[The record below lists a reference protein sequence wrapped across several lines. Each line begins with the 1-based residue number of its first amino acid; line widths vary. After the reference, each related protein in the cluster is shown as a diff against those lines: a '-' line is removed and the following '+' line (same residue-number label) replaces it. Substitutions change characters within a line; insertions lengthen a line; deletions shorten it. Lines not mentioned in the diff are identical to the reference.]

1 MFPLGVLCQKKI
13 ALHPEALFLDM
24 NGNLNN
30 TGSYAGVTSTL
41 TGTSPNE
48 SQIAYVSALAGATEG
63 QALNIIRGG
72 FNLNGTE
79 SLAVGDVSW
88 EFGCFINPLYQ
99 SYIILGKCDSGRT
112 RGWNIWNYYGTLYV
126 DNIYG
131 SNTYSQATDILPS
144 NVVSKLKV
152 VYDANAHTV
161 KYYINDVL
169 AATHTG
175 ITLIGYAGDLLRYAS
190 AGNGLDTT
198 AHHYIDD
205 MYFKLT

>member
-1 MFPLGVLCQKKI
+1 MMLLNSYQISPSTR
-13 ALHPEALFLDM
+13 PEALFFTFDSNLD
-24 NGNLNN
+24 N

-99 SYIILGKCDSGRT
+99 SYSILQKCDSGYT
-112 RGWNIWNYYGTLYV
+112 RGWSITNYYGILYV
-126 DNIYG
+126 GMIGG

-144 NVVSKLKV
+144 NTVSKLKV
-152 VYDANAHTV
+152 VYSHTEHTA
-161 KYYINDVL
+161 KFYINDALV
-169 AATHTG
+169 ATHTG
-175 ITLIGYAGDLLRYAS
+175 ITLTGYSGDLLRYA
-190 AGNGLDTT
+190 GWNNPIGTT
-198 AHHYIDD
+198 FHHYVDD

>member
-1 MFPLGVLCQKKI
+1 MILGAVCQKKTVS
-13 ALHPEALFLDM
+13 HPEALFLDM

-30 TGSYAGVTSTL
+30 TGSFAGVTSTL
-41 TGTSPNE
+41 TGTSPND

-99 SYIILGKCDSGRT
+99 SYNILEKCDSGHT
-112 RGWNIWNYYGTLYV
+112 RGWNISNYYGLLYV
-126 DNIYG
+126 GMIG
-131 SNTYSQATDILPS
+131 ASNTYGQGSTILPS
-144 NVVSKLKV
+144 NTVSKLKV
-152 VYDANAHTV
+152 VYSHTAHTA
-161 KYYINDVL
+161 KFYINDVL
-169 AATHTG
+169 LSTHTG
-175 ITLIGYAGDLLRYAS
+175 ITLSGYSGDLLRYV
-190 AGNGLDTT
+190 GWNNPIGTT
-198 AHHYIDD
+198 YHHYVDD

>member
-1 MFPLGVLCQKKI
+1 MIIINSFLVAPSTMSGS
-13 ALHPEALFLDM
+13 LFFKFD
-24 NGNLNN
+24 GDLNN

-99 SYIILGKCDSGRT
+99 SYPILGKCDFGYT
-112 RGWNIWNYYGTLYV
+112 RGWNIYNYYGKLYV
-126 DNIYG
+126 GVIG
-131 SNTYSQATDILPS
+131 ASGTYSQATDILPS

-175 ITLIGYAGDLLRYAS
+175 ITLTGYSGDLLRYAGWNS
-190 AGNGLDTT
+190 TT
-198 AHHYIDD
+198 GTTYHHYVDD

>member
-1 MFPLGVLCQKKI
+1 MFPLGVLCQKK
-13 ALHPEALFLDM
+13 LPTMPEPLFFKFD
-24 NGNLNN
+24 GNLKN
-30 TGSYAGVTSTL
+30 TGSFSGVIAAL

-79 SLAVGDVSW
+79 NLANGDVSW

-99 SYIILGKCDSGRT
+99 SYPLLKKNNNGNT
-112 RGWNIWNYYGTLYV
+112 RGWGIRNYYGTLYV
-126 DNIYG
+126 DNIG
-131 SNTYSQATDILPS
+131 VSNTYSQATDILPS

-175 ITLIGYAGDLLRYAS
+175 ITLMGYAGDLLRYAS
-190 AGNGLDTT
+190 SSNGLDAT

>member
-1 MFPLGVLCQKKI
+1 MILGAVCQKKTVS
-13 ALHPEALFLDM
+13 HPEALFLDM

-30 TGSYAGVTSTL
+30 TGSFAGVTSTL

-99 SYIILGKCDSGRT
+99 SYIILEKSDSGHT
-112 RGWNIWNYYGTLYV
+112 RGWNIVNYYGKLYV
-126 DNIYG
+126 DNIG
-131 SNTYSQATDILPS
+131 VSNTYSQATDILPS

-175 ITLIGYAGDLLRYAS
+175 ITLSGYSGDLLRYAGWN
-190 AGNGLDTT
+190 APTG
-198 AHHYIDD
+198 AQYHHYVDD

>member
-1 MFPLGVLCQKKI
+1 MIIINSFLVAPSTM
-13 ALHPEALFLDM
+13 PEQLFFDM

-30 TGSYAGVTSTL
+30 TGSHAGVTSTL

-99 SYIILGKCDSGRT
+99 SYSLLGKCDSGYT
-112 RGWNIWNYYGTLYV
+112 RGWNIVNYYGKLYV
-126 DNIYG
+126 GMIGG
-131 SNTYSQATDILPS
+131 SNTNSQGTFIMPS

-175 ITLIGYAGDLLRYAS
+175 ITLTGYSGDLLRYA
-190 AGNGLDTT
+190 GWNNPIGTT
-198 AHHYIDD
+198 VHHYVDD

>member
-1 MFPLGVLCQKKI
+1 MIIINP
-13 ALHPEALFLDM
+13 FLDAPSTM
-24 NGNLNN
+24 PEPLFFKFDGNLKN
-30 TGSYAGVTSTL
+30 TGSFSGVIAAL
-41 TGTSPNE
+41 TGTAPNE
-48 SQIAYVSALAGATEG
+48 SQVAYISGLAGAGVG

-99 SYIILGKCDSGRT
+99 AYNILEKCDAGHS
-112 RGWNIWNYYGTLYV
+112 RGWGIFNYYGLLYV
-126 DNIYG
+126 GMIGGADTYG
-131 SNTYSQATDILPS
+131 QATDILPS

-152 VYDANAHTV
+152 AYDANAHTV

-175 ITLIGYAGDLLRYAS
+175 ITLIGYAGDLLRYAGWHS
-190 AGNGLDTT
+190 LIGTT
-198 AHHYIDD
+198 YHHYVDD

>member
-1 MFPLGVLCQKKI
+1 MFPLGILSKRA
-13 ALHPEALFLDM
+13 ALHPEALFLDC

-30 TGSYAGVTSTL
+30 MGSLAGVTPVV
-41 TGTSPNE
+41 TGSAPNE
-48 SQIAYVSALAGATEG
+48 SQIAYVSGLAGAGVG

-72 FNLNGTE
+72 IDFNGTE
-79 SLAVGDVSW
+79 NFANGDVSW

-99 SYIILGKCDSGRT
+99 SYPLLRKINNSNT
-112 RGWNIWNYYGTLYV
+112 RGWGIRNYYGTLYV
-126 DNIYG
+126 DNIG
-131 SNTYSQATDILPS
+131 VSNTYSQATDILPS

-175 ITLIGYAGDLLRYAS
+175 ITLMGYAGDLLRYAS
-190 AGNGLDTT
+190 SSNGLDAT

-205 MYFKLT
+205 LYFKLV